1 MDGFMIRLLNMSFTA
16 GCACLLVIVLRVLI
30 RRLPKIYS
38 YALWGIVLFRF
49 LCPFTL
55 ETAVSLLPVNPETVG
70 SGIIYDRTPSVHSG
84 VVWFDN
90 SVNQVLKQTMTPA
103 GEAVSANPVQIALFV
118 CGIIWLAGAAGFAAY
133 HLISYLCLRRKLKD
147 AVKLK
152 RRIFASEKIS
162 SPFAMGIFN
171 PRIYLPYGLSKA
183 EEKCIVAHEWVHIR
197 RRDGLVKMLGM
208 LVLTIHWFNPMAWIG
223 ISLMCKDMEMACD
236 ETALK
241 HLGMGER
248 QQYTMTLFNVSLKHS
263 GLLLPTAFGESN
275 TKIRI
280 KNILSYK
287 KPAVWMSACA
297 VIILVISAVTLM
309 TNPKREKMG
318 QEGPVDPVMAAS
330 EEDNGA
336 MAVSIIGGSDGPT
349 SIFLAGK
356 LGDGNGEDGGAEG
369 GTIMEL
375 PVDYLDIGEERT
387 PAAIGKSDN
396 GAWMIYGDFGFY
408 YFERQDDVW
417 RPMPFLKGK
426 DLDYVREFLNELREQ
441 DKPADAGYLAEQGF
455 SGKGLSSMGIVTY
468 DVKEMEDKTVAVL
481 GSFSDSAILSDL
493 FFGLYDPAAGTLTQ
507 VYPFGGDGKTIVN
520 EKGRISYRRYL
531 FSDEGWDYFI
541 RTPATM
547 LDFEGSEPVEGRME
561 LVRFADGEA
570 EVLDNLFCLRDLESG
585 VRFDQ
590 GFIVYQAAR
599 EGTKAGFEQLVTV
612 KLSFDGSSRSVVE
625 GNQ

>member
-16 GCACLLVIVLRVLI
+16 GCACLLVIALRVLL

-55 ETAVSLLPVNPETVG
+55 ETAVSLLPVSPETV
-70 SGIIYDRTPSVHSG
+70 SNGILYDKTPSVHSG

-103 GEAVSANPVQIALFV
+103 DGAVSVNPIQVALFV
-118 CGIIWLAGAAGFAAY
+118 CGIVWLAGAAGFAAY
-133 HLISYLCLRRKLKD
+133 NLISYISLRRKLKD

-152 RRIFASEKIS
+152 RRIFASDKIS
-162 SPFAMGIFN
+162 SPFTMGILN

-197 RRDGLVKMLGM
+197 RRDGLVKMLGI
-208 LVLTIHWFNPMAWIG
+208 LVLTLHWFNPLAWIG
-223 ISLMCKDMEMACD
+223 VSLMCKDMEMACD

-287 KPAVWMSACA
+287 KPAFWVSACA
-297 VIILVISAVTLM
+297 VIILIISAVTLM
-309 TNPKREKMG
+309 TNPRREQMSG
-318 QEGPVDPVMAAS
+318 GEPADFGMAAS
-330 EEDNGA
+330 SEENDDGT
-336 MAVSIIGGSDGPT
+336 AVSIIGGSDGPT

-356 LGDGNGEDGGAEG
+356 LGNGNAESNTAEG
-369 GTIMEL
+369 KTIMEL
-375 PVDYLDIGEERT
+375 PMDYLDINEDKT
-387 PAAIGKSDN
+387 PAAIGKSED

-408 YFERQDDVW
+408 YFEKNQDVW
-417 RPMPFLKGK
+417 YPEPFLKGE
-426 DLDYVREFLNELREQ
+426 DLDYVREFLKGLREQ
-441 DKPADAGYLAEQGF
+441 DKPADAGYLAQQGF
-455 SGKGLSSMGIVTY
+455 LGKGLSNLGIVTY
-468 DVKEMEDKTVAVL
+468 DAREMEDKTVAVL
-481 GSFSDSAILSDL
+481 GAFSDSPILTDVFL
-493 FFGLYDPAAGTLTQ
+493 GRYDPAAGTLVQ
-507 VYPFGGDGKTIVN
+507 VYPFGGDRKTIVN

-541 RTPATM
+541 RTPETK
-547 LDFEGSEPVEGRME
+547 LDFEGAEPVDGRLE
-561 LVRFADGEA
+561 LVRFSGGKA
-570 EVLDNLFCLRDLESG
+570 EVLDNLFCLRDMENGIS
-585 VRFDQ
+585 FDQ
-590 GFIVYQAAR
+590 GFIVYQAAK
-599 EGTKAGFEQLVTV
+599 EATEAGFEQLVTV
-612 KLSFDGSSRSVVE
+612 KLSFDGSSRSVVD
-625 GNQ
+625 GN